1 MPQQRIWTLT
11 LCDDDV
17 DLCHRH
23 FSTHTGTPEFMA
35 PEFYTEKYGTGV
47 DIWAFGMT
55 MLEMITLESPY
66 RECENIAQIFHK
78 VSQVRARALL
88 SRALSMVENSY
99 HLLRTIK

>member
-1 MPQQRIWTLT
+1 
-11 LCDDDV
+11 
-17 DLCHRH
+17 
-23 FSTHTGTPEFMA
+23 MA